1 MNKYTGHYDNCKCM
15 VCEAVANAPEIEQ
28 SEIGYYPD
36 DEDLK
41 DAIRYLAGAEWFR
54 ASMPQNAPFTLSY
67 DPGEANDELIEEID
81 DFIDELRDTLYQLLK
96 GHSSPLSDNVLERL
110 LLAILEALRTV
121 DERTRKMRND
131 DPNCKCPA
139 CQKKFRRL
147 FGEYTEEQ
155 KPPDG
160 GRVVT
165 SWVNNQEVSRLYEA
179 PGDSKFVYESVL
191 FLEKCLK
198 AKYEN

>member
-1 MNKYTGHYDNCKCM
+1 
-15 VCEAVANAPEIEQ
+15 
-28 SEIGYYPD
+28 
-36 DEDLK
+36 
-41 DAIRYLAGAEWFR
+41 
-54 ASMPQNAPFTLSY
+54 
-67 DPGEANDELIEEID
+67 
-81 DFIDELRDTLYQLLK
+81 
-96 GHSSPLSDNVLERL
+96 
-110 LLAILEALRTV
+110 
-121 DERTRKMRND
+121 MRND